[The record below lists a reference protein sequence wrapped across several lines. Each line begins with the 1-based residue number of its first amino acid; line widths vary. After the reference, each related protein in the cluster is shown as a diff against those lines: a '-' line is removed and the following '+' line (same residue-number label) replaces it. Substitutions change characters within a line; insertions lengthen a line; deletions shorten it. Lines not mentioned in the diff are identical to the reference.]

1 MNISKIEIQNDSSEE
16 KLGHEKM
23 ALKRLEPCAGKLA
36 CTVPRGPT
44 LSNESGLLDTS
55 DPNSMQ
61 ADLIHLRKS
70 RLGSDEVAKWI
81 KRSVI
86 TVVISGMIATL
97 VNGIKQAINGG

>member
-1 MNISKIEIQNDSSEE
+1 MDMVNE
-16 KLGHEKM
+16 KLSKVIREAVRDGIEE
-23 ALKRLEPCAGKLA
+23 ALTKYG
-36 CTVPRGPT
+36 V
-44 LSNESGLLDTS
+44 DTS

-97 VNGIKQAINGG
+97 INGIKQAINGG